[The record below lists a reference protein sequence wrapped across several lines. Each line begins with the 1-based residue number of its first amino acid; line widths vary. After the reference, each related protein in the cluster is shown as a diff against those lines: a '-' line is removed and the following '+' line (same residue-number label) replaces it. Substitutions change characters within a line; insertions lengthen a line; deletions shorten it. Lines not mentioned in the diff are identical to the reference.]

1 MRYRSIIGSLA
12 GACLMMAP
20 IPAIAQSAPEPAVES
35 VEEGAGL
42 KSGRRGDKFM
52 MYALVGATVLA
63 ILLLLV
69 LIKDERQELP
79 ISP

>member
-12 GACLMMAP
+12 GASLMLAP

-35 VEEGAGL
+35 VGSSQGL
-42 KSGRRGDKFM
+42 KDRRGENFM
-52 MYALVGATVLA
+52 MYALVGGTVLA
-63 ILLLLV
+63 ILLLLL
-69 LIKDERQELP
+69 LIKDERQEMP